1 MTENEK
7 LLHIEAIRQLKARR
21 LRAIDAKEW
30 DVYTS
35 LHCEDHVSD
44 TYGGAVMASAAEN
57 TKKLAD
63 FVTGMVTVHH
73 VHSYEIEF
81 QADTEATGIWCMEDR
96 LWWQQAGE
104 NGNEEHNLHGFGYYH
119 ERYRKEGGVWKF
131 CYRRLDRSK
140 VILSAGAD
148 MAKRLRGA

>member
-7 LLHIEAIRQLKARR
+7 LLNIEAIRQLKARR

-30 DVYTS
+30 EVYTS

-63 FVTGMVTVHH
+63 FVAGMVTVHH

-81 QADTEATGIWCMEDR
+81 QSDTEATGIWCMEDR
-96 LWWQQAGE
+96 LWWQQEGKE
-104 NGNEEHNLHGFGYYH
+104 QNLHGFGYYH
-119 ERYRKEGGVWKF
+119 ERYRKEDGVWKF
-131 CYRRLDRSK
+131 CYRRLDRTK

-148 MAKRLRGA
+148 MAKRDR

>member
-7 LLHIEAIRQLKARR
+7 LLNIEAIRQLKARR

-81 QADTEATGIWCMEDR
+81 QSDTEATGIWCMEDR
-96 LWWQQAGE
+96 LWWLQAE
-104 NGNEEHNLHGFGYYH
+104 QPHWLHGFGYYH
-119 ERYRKEGGVWKF
+119 ERYRFEDGLWKF
-131 CYRRLDRSK
+131 CYRRLERTK
-140 VILSAGAD
+140 VILSNGGD
-148 MAKRLRGA
+148 MQLRQRSGT

>member
-7 LLHIEAIRQLKARR
+7 LLNIEAIRQLKARR

-30 DVYTS
+30 DVYTA
-35 LHCEDHVSD
+35 LHCADHVSD
-44 TYGGAVMASAAEN
+44 TYGGAVMASAVEN
-57 TKKLAD
+57 TAKLAD
-63 FVTGMVTVHH
+63 FVAGMTTVHH

-81 QADTEATGIWCMEDR
+81 QSDTEATGIWCMEDR
-96 LWWQQAGE
+96 LWWQQEGKE
-104 NGNEEHNLHGFGYYH
+104 QNLHGFGYYH

-131 CYRRLDRSK
+131 CYRRLDRTK

-148 MAKRLRGA
+148 MAKRDR

>member
-7 LLHIEAIRQLKARR
+7 LLNIEAIRQLKARR

-30 DVYTS
+30 EVYTS

-63 FVTGMVTVHH
+63 FVAGMVTVHH
-73 VHSYEIEF
+73 VHSYEIEC
-81 QADTEATGIWCMEDR
+81 QSDTEATGIWCMEDR
-96 LWWQQAGE
+96 LWWQQEGKE
-104 NGNEEHNLHGFGYYH
+104 QNLHGFGYYH

-131 CYRRLDRSK
+131 CYRRLDRTK

-148 MAKRLRGA
+148 MAKRDR